1 MKPGKYAANIK
12 TNRWTADQRTARA
25 KWQRASGYRF
35 KLNDALLMAADEK
48 SRAEMHKRL
57 DYVLD
62 LIDKHRAQARELF
75 PDVDE
80 SFTVA
85 SLVVPL

>member
-12 TNRWTADQRTARA
+12 ADRWTADQRTARA
-25 KWQRASGYRF
+25 KWQRASGYRW
-35 KLNDALLMAADEK
+35 KLNEALLMPAEEK

-62 LIDKHRAQARELF
+62 LIDKHRTQARELF

-80 SFTVA
+80 SFTIA
-85 SLVVPL
+85 SMMVRL